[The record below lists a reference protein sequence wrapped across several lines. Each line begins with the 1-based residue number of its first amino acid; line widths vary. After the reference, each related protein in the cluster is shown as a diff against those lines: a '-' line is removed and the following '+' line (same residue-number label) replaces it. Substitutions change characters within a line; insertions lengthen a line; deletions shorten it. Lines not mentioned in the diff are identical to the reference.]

1 MEIVNPLANFL
12 QSVFLRIFADW
23 QVTGR
28 ENVPPMGPLIIV
40 ANHQSNFDPALLS
53 TSIPR
58 RTVFLA
64 KRDAFKPPIVSWLLR
79 SYGAFPLNRGGA
91 DIRAYRWALDQLERD
106 QALVL
111 FPEGTRT
118 SGGMRRARTGV
129 ARLALK
135 SQAPLLPVGI
145 TGTEPLQGVVRLFKP
160 TGEIRMNIGSV
171 FSIPSID
178 ESLSKEVLGSLTDM
192 IMQRV
197 AALLPP
203 SYQGVYRPQ
212 PREAAASPPVS
223 GHGVENGGP
232 PLP

>member
-1 MEIVNPLANFL
+1 MGIVNPLANFL
-12 QSVFLRIFADW
+12 QSVFLRTFADW

-64 KRDAFKPPIVSWLLR
+64 KSDAFKPPIVSWFLR

-118 SGGMRRARTGV
+118 SGGMRRALTGV

-145 TGTEPLQGVVRLFKP
+145 TGTEPFQGVVRLFKP

-178 ESLSKEVLGSLTDM
+178 GSLSKEVLGSLTDM

-203 SYQGVYRPQ
+203 SYQGFYGPK
-212 PREAAASPPVS
+212 PREAAAGPPMS